1 MDLEIPV
8 TNEDE
13 MVSNVSSANTTATFT
28 PYIGIYE
35 DGMMLKKVALEDSN
49 GDALELSPVGR
60 AFGHSNKSI
69 SNSLGEQD
77 YIAANGDKVLVNETN
92 SGIYDTFKFENIT
105 AHFPSDVE
113 IDINAGSR
121 YSINYFLE
129 PIGGTVNVT
138 TVDTFAS
145 NGGSVMAMA
154 TESVKNKEIYELKK
168 LITRIPTLTDA
179 AKLDVTFRA
188 SEDFLPHNSSD
199 MINIKSSISKTTED
213 TIYDVLLRIIKR
225 FNCNL
230 LYDFDST
237 TNEHILRVDPLHI
250 ARAGSYN
257 TDALI
262 DDTRSVKVSE
272 GGSRIKNL
280 ILNNEDYD
288 AFYDDEDNDNVTIG
302 STTQTIN
309 EDAKDDKTVNFD
321 SSIFFK
327 SVCGVQTLERP
338 ANLES
343 GAFSSREL
351 GLASNLHAVN
361 KDIGFRFAYVKPQ
374 DYTTNLL
381 HPFIVFNTD
390 LTFSGAMKTETER
403 IWTID
408 QYIDGSGGFGELAS
422 GSARMIFN
430 GELTHV
436 NAQGWDLRA
445 ENESGVLTDYYA
457 LYSAGEALLMAN
469 NSVIEFDMVIPTSDL
484 ADFNFFLQTLTAPSI
499 TPNNIFVKSAK
510 GQVYGDFAYLT
521 IEGLID

>member
-1 MDLEIPV
+1 
-8 TNEDE
+8 
-13 MVSNVSSANTTATFT
+13 
-28 PYIGIYE
+28 
-35 DGMMLKKVALEDSN
+35 
-49 GDALELSPVGR
+49 
-60 AFGHSNKSI
+60 
-69 SNSLGEQD
+69 
-77 YIAANGDKVLVNETN
+77 
-92 SGIYDTFKFENIT
+92 
-105 AHFPSDVE
+105 
-113 IDINAGSR
+113 
-121 YSINYFLE
+121 
-129 PIGGTVNVT
+129 
-138 TVDTFAS
+138 
-145 NGGSVMAMA
+145 
-154 TESVKNKEIYELKK
+154 
-168 LITRIPTLTDA
+168 
-179 AKLDVTFRA
+179 
-188 SEDFLPHNSSD
+188 
-199 MINIKSSISKTTED
+199 
-213 TIYDVLLRIIKR
+213 
-225 FNCNL
+225 
-230 LYDFDST
+230 
-237 TNEHILRVDPLHI
+237 
-250 ARAGSYN
+250 
-257 TDALI
+257 LI
-262 DDTRSVKVSE
+262 DDSRSVKVSE
-272 GGSRIKNL
+272 GGSKIKNL

-309 EDAKDDKTVNFD
+309 EDAKDDKKVNFD

-327 SVCGVQTLERP
+327 SVCGDQIFERP

-343 GAFSSREL
+343 GAFTSREL
-351 GLASNLHAVN
+351 GLASNFHAIN

-390 LTFSGAMKTETER
+390 LTLSGAMKTETER

-422 GSARMIFN
+422 GSARMVFN

-469 NSVIEFDMVIPTSDL
+469 NSVIEFDMVITTSDL
-484 ADFNFFLQTLTAPSI
+484 ADFDFFLQTLTAPSI